1 MMESRLWH
9 VMNVLSL
16 SVDLAMSTR
25 EEKETNLV
33 LSAKLVTSA
42 SKVTLV
48 VVSIGLNI
56 SWFLKCVYVSRRSVI
71 ALRKSKGG
79 RR

>member
-1 MMESRLWH
+1 MESLLWH

-42 SKVTLV
+42 SKVTFYCFQLV
-48 VVSIGLNI
+48 LSFG
-56 SWFLKCVYVSRRSVI
+56 
-71 ALRKSKGG
+71 
-79 RR
+79 